1 MIRGIRGATT
11 VDEDSE
17 KLILEETEI
26 LLIEIIK
33 ENKLEAEQVASVLF
47 SVTEDLTACFPAKAM
62 RAIDG
67 WKYVPVMCT
76 REIPVPESLSLCV
89 RVMMHVNTDRSQQEI
104 NHVYLRNAISLRPD
118 LAETEKE

>member
-26 LLIEIIK
+26 LLKEIIK

>member
-11 VDEDSE
+11 VDENSE
-17 KLILEETEI
+17 KLILEETEM
-26 LLIEIIK
+26 LLKEIIK

-89 RVMMHVNTDRSQQEI
+89 RVMMHVNTSKSQQEI
-104 NHVYLRNAISLRPD
+104 NHIYLRNAISLRPD